1 MPESVTTTPPPAR
14 WPWQRSLQT
23 RIVLTYGIVF
33 GLALV
38 LLMLVIGRVVYE
50 AQLANAERTMEVE
63 AFLAAN
69 ALQDPLSGFAAEFE
83 AFARDDHERR
93 PLPTGV
99 SVQRA
104 DDEDEEAHNVTPRAT
119 AVPLVAP
126 AEVTGRLQQVAA
138 QVAADTGARM
148 TILDP
153 SGNPVADSTYATLE
167 ISNQLD
173 QPEVQAALR
182 SEAQPDVRM
191 DPLTGIVTLYVATPI
206 RQGDRVLGLVQ
217 LSRARQ
223 TVAASAWSLLLR
235 LVVAGLA
242 ALLLVTILAI
252 GLARRL
258 VHPVRAME
266 QAALAVAA
274 GDLSRQVPVAT
285 ADELGALARAFNDMV
300 TSLRRMLEQQRLFVA
315 NASHE
320 LRTPLTNIKLR
331 SEALLDAPA
340 NAAVN
345 RRYLVEID
353 READR
358 LGRLA
363 AVLLDLSS
371 LTDAGPRPVAE
382 PVDILPV
389 LREVV
394 DIMHLRTTQAGLA
407 LTLEAP
413 EALPRLQVVPE
424 QLEAILLNLLD
435 NAVKYTPAPGTITL
449 TAASDAGRCRL
460 RVSDSGTGIAP
471 DELPFIFE
479 RFYRVDKAR
488 TRAAAGL
495 GVGSGAGLGLSIV
508 QALVK
513 QNGGTIRVESA
524 VGQGTVFEIEFPLR
538 IDSLGRPA

>member
-1 MPESVTTTPPPAR
+1 MAESATVAQPPAR

-23 RIVLTYGIVF
+23 RIVLTYGSVF
-33 GLALV
+33 ALALV
-38 LLMLVIGRVVYE
+38 LLMLVIGRFVYA

-69 ALQDPLSGFAAEFE
+69 ALQDPLSGFTAEFE
-83 AFARDDHERR
+83 AFAREDHERR
-93 PLPTGV
+93 PLPTGFPA
-99 SVQRA
+99 QRTGEV
-104 DDEDEEAHNVTPRAT
+104 DDEEHDAPPRAT
-119 AVPLVAP
+119 AVPVAAP
-126 AEVTGRLQQVAA
+126 AEVTGRLQQAAA

-148 TILDP
+148 TILD
-153 SGNPVADSTYATLE
+153 SLGNPVADSTYATLD

-182 SEAQPDVRM
+182 SEAQPDVRI
-191 DPLTGIVTLYVATPI
+191 DSLAGVATLFVATPI
-206 RQGDRVLGLVQ
+206 QQGDRVLGLVQ
-217 LSRARQ
+217 LSRPMDAV
-223 TVAASAWSLLLR
+223 TASAWSLLLR

-242 ALLLVTILAI
+242 VLLVVMALAV

-300 TSLRRMLEQQRLFVA
+300 NSLRRLLEQQRLFVA

-340 NAAVN
+340 DTAVN

-358 LGRLA
+358 LARLA

-371 LTDAGPRPVAE
+371 LSQSGSQPAPE
-382 PVDILPV
+382 PVDIMPV
-389 LREVV
+389 LREVIDV
-394 DIMHLRTTQAGLA
+394 MRLRTIQAGLA
-407 LTLEAP
+407 LTLDAP
-413 EALPRLQVVPE
+413 QTLPWLRVVPQ

-449 TAASDAGRCRL
+449 TAQTGAGLCRL
-460 RVSDSGTGIAP
+460 RVRDSGTGIAP
-471 DELPFIFE
+471 EELPFIFE

-488 TRAAAGL
+488 TRSAAGR

-508 QALVK
+508 HALVE
-513 QNGGTIRVESA
+513 QNGGTIRVESI
-524 VGQGTVFEIEFPLR
+524 VGRGTVFEIEFPL
-538 IDSLGRPA
+538 GENA